1 VLFYRQSQ
9 PYRLQWY
16 LSLAELK
23 AMREVRSPDQQS
35 TLFFA
40 FFWTNASVHPI
51 DLLIMSFTVLWMN
64 CDFKAFLY
72 SLSKLSLK
80 SDYLAFN
87 LLRQI
92 VSPYT
97 SLQDAVVHESAS
109 LQDIDLKVDWA
120 WGTLHSKNTCR
131 TQLVLCT
138 VILSDKTK
146 YWKFCNVMTN
156 AQKFNFAFNIVSV
169 NLSEVKIFKNFL
181 QVTFDSLYL
190 LFSEWNPYNII
201 IKLLNCS
208 AYIGW
213 GSWNL
218 Y

>member
-1 VLFYRQSQ
+1 
-9 PYRLQWY
+9 
-16 LSLAELK
+16 
-23 AMREVRSPDQQS
+23 MREVRSPDQQS

-109 LQDIDLKVDWA
+109 LQDIDLKVD
-120 WGTLHSKNTCR
+120 
-131 TQLVLCT
+131 
-138 VILSDKTK
+138 
-146 YWKFCNVMTN
+146 
-156 AQKFNFAFNIVSV
+156 
-169 NLSEVKIFKNFL
+169 
-181 QVTFDSLYL
+181 
-190 LFSEWNPYNII
+190 
-201 IKLLNCS
+201 
-208 AYIGW
+208 
-213 GSWNL
+213 
-218 Y
+218 